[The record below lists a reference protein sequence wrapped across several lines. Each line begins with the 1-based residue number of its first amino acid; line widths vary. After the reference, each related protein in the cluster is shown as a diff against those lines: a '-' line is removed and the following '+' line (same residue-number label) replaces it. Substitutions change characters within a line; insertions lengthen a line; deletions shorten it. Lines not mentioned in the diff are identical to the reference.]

1 MLRTGGMPPA
11 GSICIRPFSKL
22 GGKDVTIGVDHLNR
36 GCSIYLNSE
45 DSASN
50 AVLIDQHE
58 LCGAHE
64 RFGSVVL
71 ALTASTP
78 VGEFLAPQA

>member
-1 MLRTGGMPPA
+1 MPPA

-45 DSASN
+45 DSASY
-50 AVLIDQHE
+50 AILIDQHE
-58 LCGAHE
+58 LLSADLVRSCRRLCVDRRRSEVASSEAAHE
-64 RFGSVVL
+64 TSSQG
-71 ALTASTP
+71 
-78 VGEFLAPQA
+78 